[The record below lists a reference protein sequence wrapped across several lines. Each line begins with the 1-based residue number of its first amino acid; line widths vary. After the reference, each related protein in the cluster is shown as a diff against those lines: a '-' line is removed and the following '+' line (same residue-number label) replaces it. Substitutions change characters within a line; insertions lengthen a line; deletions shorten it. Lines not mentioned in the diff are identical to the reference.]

1 MWFLALLGL
10 VYHNSRSS
18 TLYATVPSGKV
29 QHVQHAMVELTSW
42 VVKFTDP
49 HGVLVFSSDGDCE
62 IYLGVHSSMRSATEW
77 YVSAGSTSGVI
88 SLGNMWGTVEIF
100 SKSNATAMFTACYL
114 GNPAEEPGVYSEIRP
129 FSSGSYTL
137 DEMNEGTQL
146 GFVVVGPNVTVS
158 MDWIQEPPDGLKLH
172 AYGWDS
178 PVPVGANRTFTP
190 GAVWM
195 LELAAEKKVTP
206 ELRVIFEG
214 DSDVSFSNVTFEGAR
229 DKFGVFQGNSF
240 VEFARVPG
248 VPAPRDTPHL
258 GTTWPGITSLV
269 LFVLLVLVVFA
280 VALVRTAV
288 SEYHISKMAKRRM
301 KQGPQRDFTLNMTHF
316 HPLAGQGTE
325 VLVNDETSRAI
336 ESSETSRRSD

>member
-10 VYHNSRSS
+10 VYHNSESS
-18 TLYATVPSGKV
+18 TLHVTVPSGTV
-29 QHVQHAMVELTSW
+29 RHYEHTMAESTSW
-42 VVKFTDP
+42 VIEFTDQ

-62 IYLGVHSSMRSATEW
+62 IYLGVYSSTGSATEW
-77 YVSAGSTSGVI
+77 YTGDGSTSGVI
-88 SLGNMWGTVEIF
+88 SMGDMWGTVEIF

-114 GNPAEEPGVYSEIRP
+114 GDPEDEPGVYSEIRP
-129 FSSGSYTL
+129 FSSGSYTV
-137 DEMNEGTQL
+137 EKMSKGTQL

-195 LELAAEKKVTP
+195 LELATEEKVTP
-206 ELRVIFEG
+206 ELRVTFEG

-229 DKFGVFQGNSF
+229 DKFGMFQGNSF

-248 VPAPRDTPHL
+248 VPSFRDTPRL

-269 LFVLLVLVVFA
+269 LFVLLILAVFA

-301 KQGPQRDFTLNMTHF
+301 KQGPERDFTLNMTHF
-316 HPLAGQGTE
+316 NPLAGQGTE
-325 VLVNDETSRAI
+325 VLVNDEKSRAI